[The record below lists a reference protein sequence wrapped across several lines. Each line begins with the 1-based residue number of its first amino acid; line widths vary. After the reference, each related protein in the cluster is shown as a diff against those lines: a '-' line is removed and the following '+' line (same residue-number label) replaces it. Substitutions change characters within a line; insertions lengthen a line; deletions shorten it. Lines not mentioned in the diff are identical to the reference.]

1 MSIQLKDTQYK
12 YILDWNETT
21 SQLNV
26 NEFSYGIWNA
36 ETQNYNMTLSHTY
49 NISGGGTGGGGTS
62 GSSGTS
68 GTSGV
73 SGTNGTSGSSGTAG
87 TSGVNGVDGIS
98 TSLYKYQ
105 AKTTITTGN
114 PTNTHMIWN
123 NATQISST
131 SLSLSHT
138 TDDNIDIDLILSLL
152 SNGQNLYIQDK
163 NNSGNY
169 QKWII
174 NGTPTQ
180 VIDTD
185 NYWTIPVSFVS
196 SLGTGTTNFSNNHP
210 LFVGIFSPSGTSGTS
225 GVNGSSGT
233 SGSSA
238 SNDPQVVDAML
249 LFLAVNT

>member
-36 ETQNYNMTLSHTY
+36 ETQNYNMTLSDTY
-49 NISGGGTGGGGTS
+49 IISGGGTGGGGTS

-68 GTSGV
+68 GTSGSSGV

-87 TSGVNGVDGIS
+87 TSG
-98 TSLYKYQ
+98 TS
-105 AKTTITTGN
+105 G
-114 PTNTHMIWN
+114 
-123 NATQISST
+123 SS
-131 SLSLSHT
+131 
-138 TDDNIDIDLILSLL
+138 
-152 SNGQNLYIQDK
+152 G
-163 NNSGNY
+163 
-169 QKWII
+169 I
-174 NGTPTQ
+174 NGT
-180 VIDTD
+180 
-185 NYWTIPVSFVS
+185 SGS
-196 SLGTGTTNFSNNHP
+196 SGS
-210 LFVGIFSPSGTSGTS
+210 SGTA
-225 GVNGSSGT
+225 GT